1 MIPVSVTRDDVAH
14 VAKLA
19 RLAMSEQE
27 LDQMHGYF
35 EAILEHFAK
44 LAAVDTEGVEPTF
57 HPLARANVTRQDRVT
72 EPMDRAKLLANAPLA
87 DGECFLVPQI
97 MEDE

>member
-35 EAILEHFAK
+35 EAILEH
-44 LAAVDTEGVEPTF
+44 
-57 HPLARANVTRQDRVT
+57 RQAGRC
-72 EPMDRAKLLANAPLA
+72 RH
-87 DGECFLVPQI
+87 
-97 MEDE
+97 